1 MKRLSKPNQNR
12 RTVGE
17 RRKSTRYGSA
27 LDINVR
33 LSPDGTPLNGAATEI
48 GPNGMRILTKIPLVE
63 ASYVLISF
71 QSASNNTHCEGRV
84 VWSQPVEGDGEFE
97 SGVDIQKWGGGIP
110 GQDVVQKIPRLKT
123 KKDRRKKAS

>member
-1 MKRLSKPNQNR
+1 MTRPSKPLQNR

-27 LDINVR
+27 LEINVR

-71 QSASNNTHCEGRV
+71 QTASNNTHCEGRV
-84 VWSQPVEGDGEFE
+84 VWSQPLEGEFE

-110 GQDVVQKIPRLKT
+110 GQEVVKKVPRFKT
-123 KKDRRKKAS
+123 KKDRRKKGS